1 MLTRIPIA
9 AFVIAAAYLACA
21 TSSTAIA
28 ADVPIADALAPW
40 MDEEAIAVS
49 RIDLERADPVGL
61 ARIFALLPDL
71 AEAVRNSADAL
82 GVAQRVSAMAGS
94 QIYFILSVPTS
105 NKLPF
110 ICVVPLSDASRAAT
124 ATKAFHFSAKT
135 EREWRHEVIDN
146 LLIAGPKDKVD
157 HLLALRESAR
167 QGTTSTPPRPHLA
180 AALAATGEAPVALA
194 YVPSADQQRV
204 LDELTPELPAEVGAN
219 TARDLARATRWVA
232 SAYEHGK
239 SLRVTLATESE
250 TAAKGALE
258 NVDGLLGA
266 LMLQGRLTNPNS
278 AEAQVFKLLGPALEA
293 IKPHQAGDQVVLEL
307 EGEQLAALFPPPG
320 EVPGGPLGRTQAMN
334 KLKQIAIAM
343 HTFADA
349 NNHFPDAAKSDAKGK
364 ALLSWRVQILPY
376 LENGGD
382 ALYKEF
388 KLDEP
393 WDSDHNKK
401 LIDRMPDVFK
411 LPGSNAAAGKTCV
424 VLPVGENT
432 VAPKGK
438 GLRIRDITDG
448 TSNTI
453 LIVDADDDHAVIWT
467 APDDLTYDAEK
478 PSANL
483 STRYGDGFLAVMCDG
498 SVQFFASTVPVETV
512 RALFT
517 ANGREPIDRP

>member
-1 MLTRIPIA
+1 MPTRIA
-9 AFVIAAAYLACA
+9 AFVVTAAFLACA
-21 TSSTAIA
+21 TVSVARA
-28 ADVPIADALAPW
+28 AEVPIADALARL

-49 RIDLERADPVGL
+49 RIDLERANPAGL
-61 ARIFALLPDL
+61 WKICSFLPDL
-71 AEAVRNSADAL
+71 SDAVRNPDDAL
-82 GVAQRVSAMAGS
+82 GMAQRVSAMVGPQA
-94 QIYFILSVPTS
+94 YFILSVPTG
-105 NKLPF
+105 NKLPVV
-110 ICVVPLSDASRAAT
+110 CVVPLSDASRAGT
-124 ATKAFHFSAKT
+124 ATKAFHISAKT
-135 EREWRHEVIDN
+135 EREWRHEVVDN
-146 LLIAGPKDKVD
+146 FLVAGPKDKVD
-157 HLLALRESAR
+157 RLLTLREAAR

-180 AALAATGEAPVALA
+180 AALAATADSPVALA

-232 SAYEHGK
+232 TAYEHGK

-250 TAAKGALE
+250 TAAKEALE

-266 LMLQGRLTNPNS
+266 LMLKGRLANPNS
-278 AEAQVFKLLGPALEA
+278 AEAQLFKLLGPALESV
-293 IKPHQAGDQVVLEL
+293 KPHQFGDQVVLEL

-320 EVPGGPLGRTQAMN
+320 EALGGPVGRTAAMN
-334 KLKQIAIAM
+334 KLKQIALAM
-343 HTFADA
+343 HNFADA
-349 NNHFPDAAKSDAKGK
+349 HNHFPDAATRDSKGK

-376 LENGGD
+376 LDDAGD

-411 LPGSNAAAGKTCV
+411 LPGSKAAAGKTCV
-424 VLPVGENT
+424 VLPVGEKT
-432 VAPKGK
+432 VSPKGK
-438 GLRIRDITDG
+438 GLRFRDITDG

-453 LIVDADDDHAVIWT
+453 LIVDADDEHAVPWT
-467 APDDLTYDAEK
+467 APDDLAYDAEK

-483 STRYGDGFLAVMCDG
+483 STRYGEGFLAVMCDG

-517 ANGREPIDRP
+517 TNGREPIDRP